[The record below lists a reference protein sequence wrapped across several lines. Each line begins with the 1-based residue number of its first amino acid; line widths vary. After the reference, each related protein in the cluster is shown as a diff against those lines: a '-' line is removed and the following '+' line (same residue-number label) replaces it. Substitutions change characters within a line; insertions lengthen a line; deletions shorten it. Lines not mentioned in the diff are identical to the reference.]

1 QDDLR
6 GPVNL
11 TAPNPVTIEEYAQ
24 ALGQALNR
32 PVFLPTPT
40 LALDVILGREMVR
53 EMLLGGQRVLP
64 ARLLASGFAFR
75 HPDLDAALHDVL
87 AEAA

>member
-1 QDDLR
+1 
-6 GPVNL
+6 
-11 TAPNPVTIEEYAQ
+11 
-24 ALGQALNR
+24 
-32 PVFLPTPT
+32 VFLPTPT
-40 LALDVILGREMVR
+40 VALDLILGREMVR

-64 ARLLASGFAFR
+64 EKLLASGFVFR